1 MAKLASTNRE
11 GKAKRS
17 EVTELRAAGKIPAV
31 VYGYEVDNTPVA
43 VDENEFIKVIREV
56 GRNGVIDLDVSG
68 KPVKVMVTEYQ
79 ADSLKNQITHIDF
92 VAINMKS
99 EVTVDVTIET
109 VGEAAGVAEGGVIE
123 HPIFEVSVT
132 ATPDNIPESIQVN
145 IEEMQIGD
153 TLYVSDIRSKGN
165 FTIENE
171 DEEAIVTI
179 VPPQLE
185 EEPEEEEGAETE
197 GEETE
202 GSEAAEGSEESS
214 DEDNKDEA

>member
-17 EVTELRAAGKIPAV
+17 EVTELRAEGKIPAV
-31 VYGYEVDNTPVA
+31 VYGYEVENTAVA

-68 KPVKVMVTEYQ
+68 NPVKVMVTEYQ

-99 EVTVDVTIET
+99 EVTVDVAIET
-109 VGEAAGVAEGGVIE
+109 VGEAAGVAEGGVVE
-123 HPIFEVSVT
+123 HPVFEVSVT
-132 ATPDNIPESIQVN
+132 ATPDNIPESIQVD

-165 FTIENE
+165 YTIENE
-171 DEEAIVTI
+171 DDEAIISI
-179 VPPQLE
+179 VPPQA
-185 EEPEEEEGAETE
+185 EEPEEDEAAES
-197 GEETE
+197 EETE
-202 GSEAAEGSEESS
+202 GSEEATESEESS
-214 DEDNKDEA
+214 EEGNQEEA